1 MNGSFSNDKLARL
14 VGQQLAAVS
23 TGWSVGVPG
32 ALAEFH
38 RGETAPCVS
47 TGSSVV
53 TAGGALRLE
62 PADDAR
68 GIAYEMLSKQSD
80 LWRHGIVLCLPACRQ
95 KRDERPHRDDR
106 TRDWDSFSFL
116 IIPRT
121 R

>member
-53 TAGGALRLE
+53 TASGALRLE

-80 LWRHGIVLCLPACRQ
+80 LWRHGIVLYLPAD
-95 KRDERPHRDDR
+95 KSAMNAR
-106 TRDWDSFSFL
+106 TVMTELGTGIHFL
-116 IIPRT
+116 F
-121 R
+121 